1 MIIIDYQPDH
11 LVELMSGD
19 LNEGAPENIGYMVDY
34 ADNYLEDGSSYT
46 LVHNGYIICCA
57 GILTLW
63 NGVGEA
69 WFVAS
74 HRIHEDARPFIRF
87 ARNDVMLPV
96 VQQNGLWRVQATV
109 KVGWERALR
118 FAEFMGFESE
128 GVMRQYGPEKGDYFR
143 VARLFNG

>member
-1 MIIIDYQPDH
+1 
-11 LVELMSGD
+11 
-19 LNEGAPENIGYMVDY
+19 
-34 ADNYLEDGSSYT
+34 
-46 LVHNGYIICCA
+46 
-57 GILTLW
+57 
-63 NGVGEA
+63 
-69 WFVAS
+69 
-74 HRIHEDARPFIRF
+74 
-87 ARNDVMLPV
+87 MLPV